1 MWATELSR
9 HPCWVWT
16 PMTSME
22 GTGSRVGVAVR
33 FEEGAQVG
41 TVTVDGISHHPVD
54 GQTSRLGALEHALG
68 QCGFGLKGD
77 ALGDMRGEP
86 ACRVVAPVFWQV
98 QLAIDEAVSLRRHVG
113 EEDAH
118 LAVFNA
124 SAGAAILGLY
134 TSGVVA

>member
-54 GQTSRLGALEHALG
+54 GQAGRLGALEHALG

-77 ALGDMRGEP
+77 ALGDVRGEP
-86 ACRVVAPVFWQV
+86 SCQIVAPLFWQIQFAV
-98 QLAIDEAVSLRRHVG
+98 NEGVTSGGDVGEKHADLAI
-113 EEDAH
+113 
-118 LAVFNA
+118 FNA
-124 SAGAAILGLY
+124 AGGAAILRLD
-134 TSGVVA
+134 